1 MASVASG
8 NPDTGSINSAGI
20 KHLTFHEM
28 RHTFASHLVMNGTDL
43 PSIQALMGHGDIK
56 TPMRYSHLTP
66 EHLHRAVHKLY
77 LVPSSDDE
85 DLT

>member
-43 PSIQALMGHGDIK
+43 PSIQALMGHADIK
-56 TPMRYSHLTP
+56 TTMRYSHLAP
-66 EHLHRAVHKLY
+66 EHLHKAVHKLY
-77 LVPSSDDE
+77 LVPPSDE

>member
-1 MASVASG
+1 VER
-8 NPDTGSINSAGI
+8 AGI

-43 PSIQALMGHGDIK
+43 PSIQALMGYADIK
-56 TPMRYSHLTP
+56 TTMRYSHLAP

-77 LVPSSDDE
+77 WVPSSDDE
-85 DLT
+85 ELT